1 MLVDAGSL
9 EHFPLP
15 ANQHFS
21 EPLQQHQHHLPS
33 PALNPNE
40 MNRAP
45 MERQTS
51 DIMTYSQYVNGS
63 IFSIPKSWSQKS
75 TDDMLMT
82 VYSFVKTFC
91 ASGAGQGSIDNRIE
105 QAMDLVKSHLMSAVR
120 SEVEELRDKI
130 SKLENT
136 VDILSRE
143 NDVLRSHV
151 NPEVLSQL
159 TQGRTLLGPPPL
171 NSLPPPEPSHPS
183 LQPPNH

>member
-1 MLVDAGSL
+1 MLVDANSV

-15 ANQHFS
+15 APQHHNES
-21 EPLQQHQHHLPS
+21 QSPGEIHHLP
-33 PALNPNE
+33 E
-40 MNRAP
+40 MGRGAA
-45 MERQTS
+45 EGQSS

-120 SEVEELRDKI
+120 SEVEELREKI
-130 SKLENT
+130 AKLEDT
-136 VDILSRE
+136 VQVLSRE
-143 NDVLRSHV
+143 NDTLRNHV
-151 NPEVLSQL
+151 TPEVLNQL
-159 TQGRTLLGPPPL
+159 PNPAQRGLLGPQHL
-171 NSLPPPEPSHPS
+171 NSLPPPEPAHPA
-183 LQPPNH
+183 LQPPQH